1 LLESYLAKYREA
13 TARDSIGAASADA
26 RVIST
31 AIVSNTPAWPKK
43 LPTVLIAALGT
54 LALSCGFVLSGELLS
69 AANVRPAALPLESSP
84 VESAPAIRLDNSR
97 MAGGVPLAAIEELAH
112 TLGSEG
118 ARRVTVL
125 GTAPSMNTPL
135 VAIALARTLAKRA
148 RVALVDLALATPS
161 LLAIATD
168 RNAPG
173 IGDLVEGT
181 VSFGQI
187 VSRDRYS
194 SVHVVTAG
202 RTTAAP
208 AEIIGSHRL
217 AIALEALAR
226 SYDHVLVIADALP
239 EISAEQFVQ
248 LAPRGVLVVANPDD
262 PAATVARTQLL
273 AAGFTDVSVLSGR
286 TAQAAEE
293 RAAA

>member
-1 LLESYLAKYREA
+1 MPFWE
-13 TARDSIGAASADA
+13 
-26 RVIST
+26 
-31 AIVSNTPAWPKK
+31 
-43 LPTVLIAALGT
+43 
-54 LALSCGFVLSGELLS
+54 
-69 AANVRPAALPLESSP
+69 
-84 VESAPAIRLDNSR
+84 
-97 MAGGVPLAAIEELAH
+97 
-112 TLGSEG
+112 
-118 ARRVTVL
+118 
-125 GTAPSMNTPL
+125 
-135 VAIALARTLAKRA
+135 
-148 RVALVDLALATPS
+148 
-161 LLAIATD
+161 
-168 RNAPG
+168 
-173 IGDLVEGT
+173 
-181 VSFGQI
+181 
-187 VSRDRYS
+187 
-194 SVHVVTAG
+194 G

-226 SYDHVLVIADALP
+226 SYEHVLVIADALP